1 MIRAVRLP
9 ENDDSE
15 ADENILKTGHAL
27 VRKGVKWG
35 FLGTSSKIPRCR

>member
-1 MIRAVRLP
+1 MIRTVRLTD
-9 ENDDSE
+9 NDDSE